1 MAENK
6 ARPLRRL
13 LRNASAEDR
22 GLFGLTALY
31 TLCAVVS
38 PALPVLL
45 SGLAVATLTGPAP
58 RAEQLLVIVGVFFL
72 AGALCAFL
80 KEWLMDLAKPRITAL
95 RIDYVRQTAVKMVRM
110 DYRHVESASF
120 YEKWEQALNAT
131 SGNDNGVEGVYHK
144 LFQAPELTLL
154 CLLLSAF
161 LALAH
166 PLIPLLILAHAG
178 LLLWLRLRAQRYA
191 YRRQGDLNRE
201 SRKVWNFGQT
211 AQDFSCGKDIRLY
224 GLLQPL
230 QGAYRRVIG
239 DYMAVLRAINNRQ
252 YALEL
257 LALPLM
263 LASDLVTFGLLA
275 RNVQGGLP
283 IAQFAMFLPAALT
296 LAAKAGEL
304 ADHLAY
310 IRRESRFVADFYR
323 LMDQDL
329 GDRGGEL
336 PAPDGEGGIDIR
348 FEDVTF
354 RYPESERDVLRQ
366 FSLHIPAGQRLA
378 IVGVNGA
385 GKSTLVKLL
394 MGFYQPDGGRI
405 LIEGQPVQAYRKD
418 ALYGLFSAV
427 FQEVEPLAFTL
438 AQNVAGSERF
448 DRARVETALRDAGL
462 WEKVCAQK
470 EGMDSMM
477 LKVIDEDGVMLSGG
491 EQQKLAI
498 ARALYKGGR
507 CVVMDE
513 PTAALDALAERDIY
527 ASFDAL
533 TQGRTAIYISHRLA
547 STQFC
552 DKIALIGEEGLMEYG
567 SHDELM
573 RKGGAYREMFLVQG
587 KYYQEEAV

>member
-263 LASDLVTFGLLA
+263 LASHAVFWWGVLTPGSRLYSPVLTRLPTADPVVWLTIDDGPSEQTADILDLLDAHGAKATFFVVGERAPQVALELGDELRDGLLGDA
-275 RNVQGGLP
+275 ERSRDV
-283 IAQFAMFLPAALT
+283 PAA
-296 LAAKAGEL
+296 
-304 ADHLAY
+304 
-310 IRRESRFVADFYR
+310 RP
-323 LMDQDL
+323 L
-329 GDRGGEL
+329 GAHVVE
-336 PAPDGEGGIDIR
+336 EGGVR
-348 FEDVTF
+348 GAE
-354 RYPESERDVLRQ
+354 
-366 FSLHIPAGQRLA
+366 
-378 IVGVNGA
+378 A
-385 GKSTLVKLL
+385 GKS
-394 MGFYQPDGGRI
+394 R
-405 LIEGQPVQAYRKD
+405 
-418 ALYGLFSAV
+418 ALF
-427 FQEVEPLAFTL
+427 EPLHRL
-438 AQNVAGSERF
+438 
-448 DRARVETALRDAGL
+448 
-462 WEKVCAQK
+462 
-470 EGMDSMM
+470 
-477 LKVIDEDGVMLSGG
+477 
-491 EQQKLAI
+491 
-498 ARALYKGGR
+498 
-507 CVVMDE
+507 
-513 PTAALDALAERDIY
+513 LAEDARGLEEELGD
-527 ASFDAL
+527 SFPQRGL
-533 TQGRTAIYISHRLA
+533 
-547 STQFC
+547 
-552 DKIALIGEEGLMEYG
+552 EGLDLHLVERHG
-567 SHDELM
+567 ENG
-573 RKGGAYREMFLVQG
+573 KGT
-587 KYYQEEAV
+587 